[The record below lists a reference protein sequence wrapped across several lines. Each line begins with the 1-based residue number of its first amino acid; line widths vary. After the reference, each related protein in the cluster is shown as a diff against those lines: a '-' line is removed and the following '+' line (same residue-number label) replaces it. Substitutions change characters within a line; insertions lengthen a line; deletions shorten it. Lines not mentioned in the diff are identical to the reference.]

1 MVLSSNSY
9 SSIEV
14 MCMDEERI
22 CTSTKEDI
30 EKLFQLLYE
39 MNLDLG
45 KVLVIVRRCGEQS
58 MIHIGGASIS
68 GINAIGVFPTG
79 VDRSFGFVEM
89 LSRAISSYIYSQD
102 ILSSCPRW
110 VVEGFSLYAALKIYS
125 RFDPDGASK
134 VEKYYVEAGERAIA
148 GIEDLRSWVY
158 RDHPAIQLIGK
169 MLGEKVSRLLK
180 SFYSDGLDRKECS
193 DAAAPMRGRAYIL
206 VKRFLE
212 SREGHIDLRGVLE
225 SIAASGGECEKKI
238 YGLGVKGD
246 G

>member
-22 CTSTKEDI
+22 CASAKEDI
-30 EKLFQLLYE
+30 EKLFQILHK

-58 MIHIGGASIS
+58 MIHLGGASIS
-68 GINAIGVFPTG
+68 GINALTVFPTG

-102 ILSSCPRW
+102 ILPSCPRW
-110 VVEGFSLYAALKIYS
+110 VVEGFSLYAALKVYS
-125 RFDPDGASK
+125 RFDPGGASK
-134 VEKYYVEAGERAIA
+134 VEKYYVEAGERGMAR
-148 GIEDLRSWVY
+148 IEDLRSWVY

-180 SFYSDGLDRKECS
+180 AFYSDGLDRKECS
-193 DAAAPMRGRAYIL
+193 DTVASMRGRTYIL
-206 VKRFLE
+206 VKKFLE
-212 SREGHIDLRGVLE
+212 SKESHIDLQDALE
-225 SIAASGGECEKKI
+225 SIAASGSECEKKI
-238 YGLGVKGD
+238 YGLGADCD